1 MRAARLLPGLSGLV
15 MRLERV
21 ILMLLIAGVALF
33 VLMNVGFRA
42 FRVTLAWADELAIL
56 SMTLAGFVGASLML
70 RLRIDPAVLLLHQV
84 VRPGVV
90 RGLRVLVSLLA
101 AGFGVTL
108 GWLCW
113 RWFDP
118 LGLWSAGFDVDT
130 FEMATFNFIYTE
142 TTPVMRLSFWWFF
155 LVMPW
160 FALTLTVHALANLA
174 EDLGLV
180 APRHTAS
187 DLPGGEG

>member
-1 MRAARLLPGLSGLV
+1 MLPARLLRGLSDRLV
-15 MRLERV
+15 RVERTV
-21 ILMLLIAGVALF
+21 LMLLVAGVAAF
-33 VLMNVGFRA
+33 VLLNVGFRM
-42 FRVTLAWADELAIL
+42 FRVTLAWADEAAVLCMVLTA
-56 SMTLAGFVGASLML
+56 FVGASLML
-70 RLRIDPAVLLLHQV
+70 RMRIDPAVRLVHQLV
-84 VRPGVV
+84 SPGVV
-90 RGLRVLVSLLA
+90 RGLRALVSTVA
-101 AGFGVTL
+101 AGFGLAL

-180 APRHTAS
+180 VPRHTAS